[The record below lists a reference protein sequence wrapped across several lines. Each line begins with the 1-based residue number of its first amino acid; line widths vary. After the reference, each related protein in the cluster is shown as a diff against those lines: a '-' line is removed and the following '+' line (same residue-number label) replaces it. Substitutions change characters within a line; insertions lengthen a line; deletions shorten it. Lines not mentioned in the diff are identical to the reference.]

1 MIELILFGSFFLL
14 LFIGV
19 PVAFSLG
26 LAAITTLVYTAG
38 IGQLSVI
45 PSVIYASLSSET
57 LLAIPF
63 FILAGAI
70 MEYAGISARLID
82 FADACVGRFKNGLA
96 MVVVISAFFFSAISG
111 SGPATVAAIG
121 SILIPALIRRGY
133 AKRHAASMVAAAGSM
148 GIVVP
153 PSIAFI
159 VFAVVVSDFQRV
171 SIGRLFIAGIVPGL
185 MMAVALIIAA
195 SLVPRMMPAAGRE
208 PALAGAAGA
217 TGATGAAGATGTRT
231 ADDAATVSSGSGPG
245 HGSSAHLTPAA
256 DHHSEVE
263 QEVGEHVGDGR
274 AGTHW
279 FRSFL
284 HAVPGLLVP
293 VIILGGIYGGI
304 FTPTESAVVASMYAL
319 FVGLVVYREISILKL
334 PTVFTVAAVQS
345 SVVMLIVG
353 SASVFAYVITA
364 NQVASTVA
372 DALLS
377 ITENRFLI
385 LLIVLLMLLVV
396 GMFIDAVSA
405 LYLFV
410 PLLAPV
416 LLEVG
421 VDVTTIGVLMVV
433 NLAVGMITPPVG
445 VNLFVAAGIAKT
457 SLGDVIRGSVPF
469 LVAVMIVLFLVTYL
483 PILSNGLPDLLG
495 V

>member
-185 MMAVALIIAA
+185 MMAVALIVAA

-217 TGATGAAGATGTRT
+217 TGTRA

-245 HGSSAHLTPAA
+245 HGSSAHLAPAA
-256 DHHSEVE
+256 DHRSEVE

-304 FTPTESAVVASMYAL
+304 FTPTESAVVASTYAL

-483 PILSNGLPDLLG
+483 PILSNWLPDLLG

>member
-195 SLVPRMMPAAGRE
+195 SMVPRMMPAAGRE
-208 PALAGAAGA
+208 PALAGAA
-217 TGATGAAGATGTRT
+217 GAAGATGTRT

-245 HGSSAHLTPAA
+245 HGSSAHLAPAA

-319 FVGLVVYREISILKL
+319 FVGLIVYREISILKL

-483 PILSNGLPDLLG
+483 PILSNWLPDLLG